1 MNRSNLRHIG
11 GGGSRSRF
19 DFMSISF
26 SLVAL
31 VFIAVMIIPVA
42 WAIMLGFT
50 HSGPFQA
57 ETTYAGLDNYRA
69 VLNDPSFWR
78 ALGVGVSYAAVTTVL
93 EMVLGV
99 GIAILLFKTGKP
111 LFTSLALLPYMIPTV
126 TTALVWNWMTNNLY
140 GILNHVLLQAGVVD
154 LPIDFAGHP
163 AWAFTLISAAS
174 VWQFT
179 PFVILVTLS
188 NLGTIPQSVYEAAHI
203 DGANWWQQVWRITL
217 PIIKASILLV
227 LLLRGIWMFN
237 RFDVIW
243 LLTAGGPMGATS
255 TLPVYAYERAFGDN
269 TYGPAGATST
279 IIFGI
284 LLVVGIVYMRVF
296 KPEQEV
302 ARG

>member
-1 MNRSNLRHIG
+1 MDSSNTRPGG
-11 GGGSRSRF
+11 GGGSHSRF
-19 DFMSISF
+19 DFMSVSF
-26 SLVAL
+26 TVVAL

-42 WAIMLGFT
+42 WAILLGFT

-69 VLNDPSFWR
+69 VLADPAFWR
-78 ALGVGVSYAAVTTVL
+78 ALGVGVSYAAVTTAL

-99 GIAILLFKTGKP
+99 GIAILLFKSGKP
-111 LFTSLALLPYMIPTV
+111 IFTSLALLPYMIPTV
-126 TTALVWNWMTNNLY
+126 TTALVWHWMTNNLY
-140 GILNHVLLQAGVVD
+140 GIINHVLLQVGVVD
-154 LPIDFAGHP
+154 LPVDFAGHP
-163 AWAFTLISAAS
+163 VWAFTLISAAS

-284 LLVVGIVYMRVF
+284 LLVVGIIYMRVF

>member
-1 MNRSNLRHIG
+1 MDSSNTRPGG
-11 GGGSRSRF
+11 GGGSHSRF
-19 DFMSISF
+19 DFMSVSF
-26 SLVAL
+26 TVVAL

-69 VLNDPSFWR
+69 VLADPAFWR
-78 ALGVGVSYAAVTTVL
+78 ALGVGVAYAAVTTTL

-99 GIAILLFKTGKP
+99 GIAILLFKSGKP
-111 LFTSLALLPYMIPTV
+111 IFTSLALLPYMIPTV
-126 TTALVWNWMTNNLY
+126 TTALVWHWMTNNLY
-140 GILNHVLLQAGVVD
+140 GIINHVLLQVGVVD
-154 LPIDFAGHP
+154 LPVDFAGHP
-163 AWAFTLISAAS
+163 VWAFTLISAAS

-284 LLVVGIVYMRVF
+284 LLVVGIIYMRVF

>member
-1 MNRSNLRHIG
+1 MDRKQARRNG
-11 GGGSRSRF
+11 GVRGPIAF

-26 SLVAL
+26 TVVAL

-42 WAIMLGFT
+42 WAIFLGFT

-57 ETTYAGLDNYRA
+57 ETAYAGLDNYGA
-69 VLNDPSFWR
+69 VLGDPAFWR
-78 ALGVGVSYAAVTTVL
+78 ALRIGVLYAVVTTSL
-93 EMVLGV
+93 QMVLGV
-99 GIAILLFKTGKP
+99 GVAILLFKSGKP
-111 LFTSLALLPYMIPTV
+111 IFTSLALLPYLIPTV
-126 TTALVWNWMTNNLY
+126 STALVWNWMTNNLY
-140 GILNHVLLQAGVVD
+140 GIFNHLMLKAGVVD
-154 LPIDFAGHP
+154 FPVDFAGHP
-163 AWAFTLISAAS
+163 VWAFVLVTVAS

-188 NLGTIPQSVYEAAHI
+188 NLGTIPKSVYEASYM
-203 DGANWWQQVWRITL
+203 DGANWWQQIFRITL
-217 PIIKASILLV
+217 PIIRASLLLI

-243 LLTAGGPMGATS
+243 LLSAGGPLGATS

-284 LLVVGIVYMRVF
+284 LLVVGIVYMRVL
-296 KPEQEV
+296 KPEKEV

>member
-1 MNRSNLRHIG
+1 MDSSNTRQTG
-11 GGGSRSRF
+11 GRGSRSRF
-19 DFMSISF
+19 DFMSVSF
-26 SLVAL
+26 AVVAL

-57 ETTYAGLDNYRA
+57 ETTYAGLENYRA
-69 VLNDPSFWR
+69 VLADPAFWR
-78 ALGVGVSYAAVTTVL
+78 ALGVGVSYAAVTTAL

-99 GIAILLFKTGKP
+99 GIAILLFKSGKP
-111 LFTSLALLPYMIPTV
+111 IFTSLALLPYMIPTV
-126 TTALVWNWMTNNLY
+126 TTALVWHWMTNNLY
-140 GILNHVLLQAGVVD
+140 GIVNHVLLQVGVVD
-154 LPIDFAGHP
+154 LPVDFAGHP

-203 DGANWWQQVWRITL
+203 DGANWWQQIWRITL

>member
-1 MNRSNLRHIG
+1 MRGRPRL
-11 GGGSRSRF
+11 
-19 DFMSISF
+19 DFISLSF
-26 SLVAL
+26 PLVASI
-31 VFIAVMIIPVA
+31 FIVVMIIPVV
-42 WAIMLGFT
+42 WAILLGFT

-57 ETTYAGLDNYRA
+57 QTTYAGLDNYRA
-69 VLNDPSFWR
+69 VLADPAFWR
-78 ALGVGVSYAAVTTVL
+78 ALRIGVSYALLTTAL

-99 GIAILLFKTGKP
+99 GIAILLFKSGKP
-111 LFTSLALLPYMIPTV
+111 IFTSLALLPYMIPTV
-126 TTALVWNWMTNNLY
+126 TTALVWHWMTDSLY
-140 GILNHVLLQAGVVD
+140 GIVNHLLLQGGLVD
-154 LPIDFAGHP
+154 MPVDFAGNSG
-163 AWAFTLISAAS
+163 WAFTLITIAS

-203 DGANWWQQVWRITL
+203 DGANWWQQVFRITL
-217 PIIKASILLV
+217 PIIRASILLV

-243 LLTAGGPMGATS
+243 LLTSGGPLGSTS

-296 KPEQEV
+296 QPEKEI

>member
-1 MNRSNLRHIG
+1 MQSANPLR
-11 GGGSRSRF
+11 GGGSTGRARF
-19 DFMSISF
+19 DFMSVSF
-26 SLVAL
+26 SVVAV

-42 WAIMLGFT
+42 WAVMLGFT
-50 HSGPFQA
+50 NSGPFQSEA
-57 ETTYAGLDNYRA
+57 TYAGLANYKA
-69 VLNDPSFWR
+69 VLSDPAFWR
-78 ALGVGVSYAAVTTVL
+78 ALGVGISYALITTAL
-93 EMVLGV
+93 EMILGV
-99 GIAILLFKTGKP
+99 GVAILLFKSGKP
-111 LFTSLALLPYMIPTV
+111 IFTSLALLPYMIPTV
-126 TTALVWNWMTNNLY
+126 TTALVWHWMTNSLY
-140 GILNHVLLQAGVVD
+140 GIVNHVMLQIGWIDMPV
-154 LPIDFAGHP
+154 DFAGHST
-163 AWAFTLISAAS
+163 WAFVLISVAS
-174 VWQFT
+174 IWQFT

-188 NLGTIPQSVYEAAHI
+188 NLGTIPQSVYEAAYI
-203 DGANWWQQVWRITL
+203 DGANWWQQIFRITL
-217 PIIKASILLV
+217 PIIRASILLV

-284 LLVVGIVYMRVF
+284 LLVVGIFYMRVF

>member
-1 MNRSNLRHIG
+1 MDSSNFRQT
-11 GGGSRSRF
+11 GGSGSHSRF

-26 SLVAL
+26 TLVAL

-69 VLNDPSFWR
+69 VLADPAFWR
-78 ALGVGVSYAAVTTVL
+78 ALGVGVAYAAVTTTL

-99 GIAILLFKTGKP
+99 GIAILLFKSGKP
-111 LFTSLALLPYMIPTV
+111 IFTSLALLPYMIPTV
-126 TTALVWNWMTNNLY
+126 TTALVWHWMTNNLY
-140 GILNHVLLQAGVVD
+140 GIINHVLLQVGVVD
-154 LPIDFAGHP
+154 LPVDFAGHP
-163 AWAFTLISAAS
+163 GWAFTLISAAS

-284 LLVVGIVYMRVF
+284 LLVVGIIYMRVF